1 MNKTRKISKINAIL
15 IIAISLLVISIFSIT
30 LAYFTD
36 SRNFTGELTFGDIQ
50 LYVTNS
56 SNAEMVNGGTIPF
69 TFGRE
74 NATKLMPGDTVTI
87 KFNVALKPAETGKDN
102 ASEPAYYLVKLTDT
116 KNVFGGDAYYYY
128 NGTSVVKSDST
139 NHGVGELA
147 DTTAKHTFELKAE
160 IATDFSEASATT
172 NVTLQIFAVQQ
183 ANLEKYAADAT
194 KSAWNILTSM
204 TA

>member
-69 TFGRE
+69 TYSGSE
-74 NATKLMPGDTVTI
+74 KLMPGDTVTI
-87 KFNVALKPAETGKDN
+87 KFNVSLKSKDSTSE

>member
-69 TFGRE
+69 TYSGSE
-74 NATKLMPGDTVTI
+74 KLMPGDTVTI
-87 KFNVALKPAETGKDN
+87 KFNVSLKSKDSTSE

-128 NGTSVVKSDST
+128 NGTSVVKSNST

>member
-69 TFGRE
+69 TYSGSE
-74 NATKLMPGDTVTI
+74 KLMPGDTVTI

-139 NHGVGELA
+139 NHGVGELT
-147 DTTAKHTFELKAE
+147 DTTTKHTFELKAE

-183 ANLEKYAADAT
+183 ANLEKYATDAT

>member
-50 LYVTNS
+50 LYVTNN

-69 TFGRE
+69 TYSGSE
-74 NATKLMPGDTVTI
+74 KLMPGDTVTI
-87 KFNVALKPAETGKDN
+87 KFNVSLKSKDSTSE

>member
-69 TFGRE
+69 TYSGSE
-74 NATKLMPGDTVTI
+74 KLMPGDTVTI
-87 KFNVALKPAETGKDN
+87 KFNVSLKSKDSTSE

-128 NGTSVVKSDST
+128 NGTSVVKSNST

-183 ANLEKYAADAT
+183 ANLEKYATDAT